1 MKHNWISI
9 LAAAVL
15 LLGACGRQYSPVE
28 QAVIDHVQT
37 QVGADSKLMVTQI
50 AVEDS
55 LTYGQLLEQR
65 IKAFEVKYQ
74 QDNKFLEKSV
84 AKNNIKKINQF
95 DEAKRK
101 DLVILDALRKMDL
114 GPKASEVVCYDVA
127 FSGKASTSGAETV
140 FDGYYAAVSPQGEV
154 LSLTP
159 GQKGLHKGFGK
170 FLPGYSDILDR
181 AGVEDGPARGEVENV
196 PGIK

>member
-9 LAAAVL
+9 LATAVL

-28 QAVIDHVQT
+28 QAVIDHVQA
-37 QVGADSKLMVTQI
+37 QVGADSKLMVTRI

-84 AKNNIKKINQF
+84 AKNNIKKINQRVRVNQPHPSSPPRPRRTIRP
-95 DEAKRK
+95 KS
-101 DLVILDALRKMDL
+101 LRCGFHTSRIPL
-114 GPKASEVVCYDVA
+114 NSTLCYIACNFCTAQPAQRQQSGISQQRQAS
-127 FSGKASTSGAETV
+127 
-140 FDGYYAAVSPQGEV
+140 
-154 LSLTP
+154 
-159 GQKGLHKGFGK
+159 
-170 FLPGYSDILDR
+170 
-181 AGVEDGPARGEVENV
+181 
-196 PGIK
+196 